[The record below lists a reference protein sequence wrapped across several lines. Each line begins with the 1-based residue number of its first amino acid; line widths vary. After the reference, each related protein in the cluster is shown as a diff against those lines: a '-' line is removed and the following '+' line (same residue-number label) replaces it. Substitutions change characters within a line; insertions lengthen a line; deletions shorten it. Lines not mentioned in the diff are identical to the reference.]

1 MTRVHRPTFAIS
13 ALQRLRQEGQ
23 EFKASLC
30 YVVRLCLKTK
40 QTQQQVGRGFVYVW
54 LKKKRREEDRER
66 YTVKTGKAS
75 RLFQE
80 LLPYV
85 KIKHQIITA
94 QRDGDSN
101 KADLRKGL
109 LSSTGSWLY
118 SFL

>member
-1 MTRVHRPTFAIS
+1 M
-13 ALQRLRQEGQ
+13 
-23 EFKASLC
+23 
-30 YVVRLCLKTK
+30 
-40 QTQQQVGRGFVYVW
+40 W

-94 QRDGDSN
+94 QGMETVTKPTSERDCS
-101 KADLRKGL
+101 L
-109 LSSTGSWLY
+109 LQVVGCTLFIGTQ
-118 SFL
+118 

>member
-1 MTRVHRPTFAIS
+1 M
-13 ALQRLRQEGQ
+13 
-23 EFKASLC
+23 
-30 YVVRLCLKTK
+30 
-40 QTQQQVGRGFVYVW
+40 W
-54 LKKKRREEDRER
+54 LKKKRKKRREEDRER
-66 YTVKTGKAS
+66 YTIKTGKAS

-109 LSSTGSWLY
+109 LSSTGSWVY
-118 SFL
+118 SFYRHTITVHT